1 MSRLTNRVVF
11 ITGGARGQG
20 AAHALRLGTE
30 GARVVIA
37 DVMDEVGQSEAE
49 NLRSQGLDVQYIHLD
64 VSSPDS
70 WQDAVKYVADNYGHL
85 DALINNAGIIHV
97 TPVEEETLEAW
108 NRLMSV
114 NLNGPFLGTNAMIPL
129 LKKSDAGAIIN
140 VSSIFGPGG
149 AKGYSAYTASKAALL
164 GLTKTTAL
172 ELAQYNIRVNA
183 ICPGGVSTPMN
194 ENEPQGG
201 VVPETP
207 MGRRA
212 HVSEIA
218 AAIAFLASSDASFM
232 TGAEL
237 VVDGGYLAK

>member
-1 MSRLTNRVVF
+1 MNRLQDRIVF

-20 AAHALRLGTE
+20 AAHALRLATE

-37 DVMDEVGQSEAE
+37 DVMDEIGETEAA

-70 WQDAVKYVADNYGHL
+70 WQAAFVYLDSNYGKL
-85 DALINNAGIIHV
+85 DVLINNAGIIHV
-97 TPVEEETLEAW
+97 TPIEEETLEAW

>member
-1 MSRLTNRVVF
+1 MTRLTDRVVF

-37 DVMDEVGQSEAE
+37 DVMDEIGQAEAE
-49 NLRSQGLDVQYIHLD
+49 SLRSQGLDVQYIHLD
-64 VSSPDS
+64 VSSPES
-70 WQDAVKYVADNYGHL
+70 WNAAVEFVSANYGKL
-85 DALINNAGIIHV
+85 DVLINNAGIIHV

>member
-1 MSRLTNRVVF
+1 
-11 ITGGARGQG
+11 
-20 AAHALRLGTE
+20 
-30 GARVVIA
+30 
-37 DVMDEVGQSEAE
+37 MDEIGETEAA
-49 NLRSQGLDVQYIHLD
+49 NLRGQGLDVQYIHLD

-70 WQDAVKYVADNYGHL
+70 WQAAFAYLDSNYGKL
-85 DALINNAGIIHV
+85 DVLINNAGIIHV
-97 TPVEEETLEAW
+97 TPIEEETLEAW

>member
-1 MSRLTNRVVF
+1 MSRLNNRVVF

-20 AAHALRLGTE
+20 AAHALRLGSE

-37 DVMDEVGQSEAE
+37 DVMDEVGQTEAE
-49 NLRSQGLDVQYIHLD
+49 NLRSQGLDVQYLHLD
-64 VSSPDS
+64 VSSPES

-85 DALINNAGIIHV
+85 DVLINNAGIIHV

-129 LKKSDAGAIIN
+129 LKKSDAGAIVN

>member
-1 MSRLTNRVVF
+1 
-11 ITGGARGQG
+11 
-20 AAHALRLGTE
+20 
-30 GARVVIA
+30 
-37 DVMDEVGQSEAE
+37 MDEVGQTEAE
-49 NLRSQGLDVQYIHLD
+49 NLRSQGLDVQYLHLD
-64 VSSPDS
+64 VSSPES

-85 DALINNAGIIHV
+85 DVLINNAGIIHV

-129 LKKSDAGAIIN
+129 LKKSDAGAIVN